1 MNFKEYMDQ
10 EIATSTDK
18 IIAYQSQIEAL
29 EGYGASLLQGDAPV
43 RQKLQEFIVRRVEN
57 ISRLKEIAQA
67 RKREEVEIM
76 GLIEKMGQK

>member
-18 IIAYQSQIEAL
+18 IMAYQSQIESL
-29 EGYGASLLQGDAPV
+29 EGYGASLLQGDALV

-67 RKREEVEIM
+67 RKQEEVEIV
-76 GLIEKMGQK
+76 GLIEKTCQK